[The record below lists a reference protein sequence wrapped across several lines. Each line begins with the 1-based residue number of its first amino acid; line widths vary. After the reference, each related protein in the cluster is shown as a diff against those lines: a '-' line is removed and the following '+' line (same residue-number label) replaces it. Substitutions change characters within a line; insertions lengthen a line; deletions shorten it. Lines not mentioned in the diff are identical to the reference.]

1 MKVLSLPIAILGVFR
16 VCCTE
21 ALFNLVS
28 WIRHTWTA
36 LDGKSAFR
44 QLKSFRKDIIL
55 ATMRAPYTLRQCWSR
70 SLPKDALEKYLI
82 NIDAAY

>member
-16 VCCTE
+16 VCCIE

-28 WIRHTWTA
+28 WIRHTLTA

-44 QLKSFRKDIIL
+44 QLKSFRKDISRNH
-55 ATMRAPYTLRQCWSR
+55 ARTVYPAPVPVS
-70 SLPKDALEKYLI
+70 
-82 NIDAAY
+82 